1 MVATGGTRALFASM
15 LSKSMRNCTGRQNG
29 CRDKNMLLF
38 GDEKM
43 CVKIK
48 HGVDWWVSMRVTGCN
63 GMLTPANIVH
73 IV

>member
-1 MVATGGTRALFASM
+1 
-15 LSKSMRNCTGRQNG
+15 
-29 CRDKNMLLF
+29 MLLF